1 MKKYLILL
9 GLVFGLGCGE
19 KPDESVPIDVLSI
32 QEMTEIMVDVQLIE
46 GGIVIRKYNKTQR
59 KGQIADYYKSLYH
72 KHKISKETFENS
84 LKYYTDHPDKLEEIY
99 DGMLERLSKLEAEVQ
114 NEKPD
119 TSSQVK

>member
-1 MKKYLILL
+1 MKKYLILVVLSL
-9 GLVFGLGCGE
+9 GFGCGE
-19 KPDESVPIDVLSI
+19 KPVESVPIDVLSI
-32 QEMTEIMVDVQLIE
+32 QEMTAIMVDVQLIE

-59 KGQIADYYKSLYH
+59 KGQITDYYKSLYH
-72 KHKISKETFENS
+72 KHKVSKETFKNS
-84 LKYYTDHPDKLEEIY
+84 LNYYTDHPDKLEEIY

>member
-1 MKKYLILL
+1 MSI
-9 GLVFGLGCGE
+9 VVCFSLGCSE
-19 KPDESVPIDVLSI
+19 KPAEPIPGDVLRI
-32 QEMTEIMVDVQLIE
+32 EKMTDIMLDVQLIE

-59 KGQIADYYKSLYH
+59 KGQIIDYYKSLYH

-84 LKYYTDHPDKLEEIY
+84 LKYYTDHPDKLEKIY

-119 TSSQVK
+119 TSAAAK

>member
-9 GLVFGLGCGE
+9 GLAFGLGCGE

-59 KGQIADYYKSLYH
+59 KGQITDYYKSLYH
-72 KHKISKETFENS
+72 KHKVSKETFEHS